1 MMRNKLLSLIC
12 IILVLIMILSLYK
25 IINWYLDNERTNKL
39 GNEINDIVK
48 ITKVSGGEIVGK
60 PAKKDD
66 PFSDLINMNLSN
78 VDFTKLKEMNSDSVA
93 FIEVNGTKV
102 SYPVV
107 KTTDNDFYLYHSFDK
122 SYNQSGWIFM
132 DYRNNIQNIDDNTII
147 YAHGRLDGSMF
158 GSLRDILTN
167 DWHTKKENYVVN
179 LSTEKFNSMWQIF
192 SIYKTTPNFD
202 YLKIDTNEYFLND
215 IMKKSIFNFNTLVS
229 KDDKIIT
236 LSTCY
241 DKKYRLVLH
250 AKLIKI
256 EKR

>member
-12 IILVLIMILSLYK
+12 IILVMIMILSLYK

-39 GNEINDIVK
+39 SNEINDIVK

-66 PFSDLINMNLSN
+66 PFLDLINMNLSN

-132 DYRNNIQNIDDNTII
+132 DYRNNIQNIDDNIII
-147 YAHGRLDGSMF
+147 YAHGILDGSMF
-158 GSLRDILTN
+158 GSLRDIL
-167 DWHTKKENYVVN
+167 
-179 LSTEKFNSMWQIF
+179 
-192 SIYKTTPNFD
+192 
-202 YLKIDTNEYFLND
+202 
-215 IMKKSIFNFNTLVS
+215 
-229 KDDKIIT
+229 
-236 LSTCY
+236 
-241 DKKYRLVLH
+241 
-250 AKLIKI
+250 
-256 EKR
+256 